1 MIYIDIC
8 RYKYIGSNSPK
19 ILPRDCC
26 RALRLFL
33 GTPCINTNFQAVKKK
48 LSVTANAN
56 VKPQNFDQNQY
67 LNFAQF
73 AYAQY
78 MQQHQNPANPYAQIV
93 SNLNKDNP
101 YAAFMENIQQN
112 NGDISKAPIIYSNQT
127 DNNTPEVQKV
137 TPSNFET
144 NQEIPAQNNST
155 AVQNNLKSE
164 PLKPLKAT
172 EKPLLPLVQYDSDDD
187 SDGTTSSDN
196 EDEKREETPPEEMQV
211 VIDKMASYVS
221 KNGADF
227 ETIVKSKGDARFE
240 FLNDSHKFYG
250 YYKRKLQEYLKEKD
264 GSCKAD
270 VPVQN
275 KVKPKK
281 VIGKLFL

>member
-1 MIYIDIC
+1 
-8 RYKYIGSNSPK
+8 
-19 ILPRDCC
+19 
-26 RALRLFL
+26 
-33 GTPCINTNFQAVKKK
+33 
-48 LSVTANAN
+48 
-56 VKPQNFDQNQY
+56 
-67 LNFAQF
+67 
-73 AYAQY
+73 

-112 NGDISKAPIIYSNQT
+112 NGDIAKAPIIYSNQT
-127 DNNTPEVQKV
+127 DNPPEVQKAM
-137 TPSNFET
+137 PSNFEKT
-144 NQEIPAQNNST
+144 NKEIPLQTNSAQNKP
-155 AVQNNLKSE
+155 KSE
-164 PLKPLKAT
+164 PVKPAKPP

-187 SDGTTSSDN
+187 SNAATSS
-196 EDEKREETPPEEMQV
+196 ESEEEKKEETPPEEMQV

-227 ETIVKSKGDARFE
+227 ETIVKSKGDVRFE

-264 GSCKAD
+264 GNCKGD
-270 VPVQN
+270 VAVQN

-281 VIGKLFL
+281 VIGKFFIYFVMLKH